1 MKRSVMAAVVVLA
14 VSLTMGSAAQAAW
27 SADPVEVW
35 TELGPDQVQSNKN
48 VYYGGGVFDGL
59 FYTGQLNYGP
69 LAYDSV
75 QTSGTAVVHGYELAP
90 TNGGC
95 KASVPIG
102 DYIFW
107 SSNDG
112 AKGVS
117 RLNSGWTGN
126 VGPVNPGSNP
136 EGLTTDGTY
145 LFTNSDTTRNMICK
159 YSIANE
165 DNSFSLTQEFAVTI
179 DGALRFRGLSYY
191 DGRIYVVDTSGNG
204 IYEINASTGDYTLL
218 GAHIGS
224 GAYQV
229 VRYSDE
235 LLVVGLDDMLTVYDF
250 TDGVLGAGT
259 AYNLNQGDLFGIGV
273 LGNGT
278 DVTSFWVTSATG
290 EISYFAVPEPATM
303 GLLGLGLVGLFARR
317 RNSRRKGADVT
328 D

>member
-1 MKRSVMAAVVVLA
+1 MKRSVMTAAVVLA
-14 VSLTMGSAAQAAW
+14 VALAVGSAAQAAW

-48 VYYGGGVFDGL
+48 VYYGGGVFNGL

-75 QTSGTAVVHGYELAP
+75 QTGGTAMVHGYELGS
-90 TNGGC
+90 TDGGC

-102 DYIFW
+102 DYVFW
-107 SSNDG
+107 SSNTG

-117 RLNSGWTGN
+117 RLNSDWTGN
-126 VGPVNPGSNP
+126 VGPVNPGSDP
-136 EGLTTDGTY
+136 EGLTTDGTH

-165 DNSFSLTQEFAVTI
+165 AASFSLTEELAVTI
-179 DGALRFRGLSYY
+179 DGASRFRALSYY
-191 DGRIYVVDTSGNG
+191 DGLIYVVDTTGNG
-204 IYEINASTGDYTLL
+204 IYEINASTGAYTHL
-218 GAHIGS
+218 GTHIGS

-250 TDGVLGAGT
+250 TGGVLGDAT
-259 AYNLNQGDLFGIGV
+259 AYNLNQGDLYGIGV

-278 DVTSFWVTSATG
+278 DVTGFWVTSATG
-290 EISYFAVPEPATM
+290 EISHFAVPEPATM
-303 GLLGLGLVGLFARR
+303 GLLGLGLVGLLRR
-317 RNSRRKGADVT
+317 RKAHKQGK
-328 D
+328 